1 MDELA
6 SFSGLI
12 GDIYDATLDLAL
24 WPGVLKR
31 ISCFVPGSAT
41 TLESKDAV
49 NNAVN
54 VFYQDGS
61 IPPEMTRLYNDRY
74 GKLDPCATDHY
85 LAPVGEPRATADI
98 MPYDEFVR
106 SRIYRELLR
115 PYGWVDAATTALDR
129 SGASIASVTVFRD
142 ARDGLIDKEAR
153 QRLRVLAPHLRRA
166 VLIGKVIEF
175 KSAEAANLAD
185 AFDELTAAV
194 LLINADGRIV
204 HANRRALCLLETGD
218 PLSARDGKL
227 FARDPETSRGLQA
240 VFASADK
247 GDAPLGVGGIALPL
261 NTQDGRRFVGHALPL
276 TRGARRRAGRVYA
289 AVAALFVHEAAF
301 PVPSTPEL
309 IAKAYGLTPPELRV
323 MLAVVEVGGAP
334 EVAEMLGIAA
344 STVRTH
350 LGRIYEKTGAFRQAD
365 LVKLV
370 AGFAIPQIS

>member
-1 MDELA
+1 M
-6 SFSGLI
+6 
-12 GDIYDATLDLAL
+12 
-24 WPGVLKR
+24 
-31 ISCFVPGSAT
+31 
-41 TLESKDAV
+41 
-49 NNAVN
+49 N
-54 VFYQDGS
+54 VFYQDGGV
-61 IPPEMTRLYNDRY
+61 PPEMTRLYNGQY

-218 PLSARDGKL
+218 PLSARDGRL
-227 FARDPETSRGLQA
+227 FARDPETSRGLQTI
-240 VFASADK
+240 FASADK

-309 IAKAYGLTPPELRV
+309 IAKAYGLTPAELRV

-334 EVAEMLGIAA
+334 EVAEVLGVAP
-344 STVRTH
+344 STVKTH
-350 LGRIYEKTGAFRQAD
+350 LGRVYEKTGASRQAD

-370 AGFAIPQIS
+370 AGFSSALAS